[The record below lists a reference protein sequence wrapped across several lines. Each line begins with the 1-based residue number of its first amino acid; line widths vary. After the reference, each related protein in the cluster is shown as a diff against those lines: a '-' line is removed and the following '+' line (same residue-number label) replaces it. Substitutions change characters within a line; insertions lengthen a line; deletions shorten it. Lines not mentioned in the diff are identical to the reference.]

1 MNDYTQIKSDLRL
14 AYDLKVEEREGKYTA
29 GWKDALRR
37 DFLARLQTEKRQTLL
52 EIGAG
57 TGPFGL
63 FFQENG
69 LGVICTDLSPA
80 MVAAMRAKGLD
91 ARVMD
96 FNELDFPAETFDAV
110 FAMNCLLHVPHA
122 AFGGVL
128 SSVRRVLKP
137 GGVFFLGQYGGHDE
151 EAVYAD
157 DHYEPK
163 RFFAFW
169 SDKQIQIETGK
180 VFEVEAFKVI
190 ELGDEGE
197 TLHFQTLVLRR

>member
-1 MNDYTQIKSDLRL
+1 MNNYAQIKDNLRL
-14 AYDLKVEEREGKYTA
+14 AYDLKVEEREGKSTS

-37 DFLARLQTEKRQTLL
+37 EFLTLLRAEQRNSLL

-57 TGPFGL
+57 TGVHGQ

-69 LGVICTDLSPA
+69 LEVTFTDLSPA

-96 FNELDFPAETFDAV
+96 FNDLAFPAETFDAV

-128 SSVRRVLKP
+128 KSVRRVLKP
-137 GGVFFLGQYGGHDE
+137 DGVFFLGQYGGHNE

-169 SDKQIQIETGK
+169 DDEQIQAEAGK
-180 VFEVEAFKVI
+180 VFRVEAFQVL
-190 ELGDEGE
+190 EYGDEGE
-197 TLHFQTLVLRR
+197 TLHFQRVILRR

>member
-1 MNDYTQIKSDLRL
+1 MNDYAQIKDNLRL

-37 DFLARLQTEKRQTLL
+37 EFLELLHAEGRRTLL

-57 TGPFGL
+57 TGPYGL

-69 LGVICTDLSPA
+69 LEVICTDLSPA

-96 FNELDFPAETFDAV
+96 FNDLAFPAETFDAV

-122 AFGGVL
+122 AFGEAL
-128 SSVRRVLKP
+128 ASVRRVLKP

-169 SDKQIQIETGK
+169 NDEQIQAEMGK
-180 VFEVEAFKVI
+180 VFGVESFKVI
-190 ELGDEGE
+190 ELDDEGE
-197 TLHFQTLVLRR
+197 ALHFQRAILRR

>member
-1 MNDYTQIKSDLRL
+1 MYAQIKADLRK
-14 AYDLKVEEREGKYTA
+14 AYDVKVEEREGKGTA
-29 GWKDALRR
+29 TWKDHARR
-37 DFLARLQTEKRQTLL
+37 EFLTLLHVEGKRTLL

-57 TGPFGL
+57 TGVHGL

-69 LGVICTDLSPA
+69 LEVICTDLSPA

-96 FNELDFPAETFDAV
+96 FNELDFPPDCFEAV

-122 AFGGVL
+122 NFGEVL
-128 SSVRRVLKP
+128 ASVRRVLKP
-137 GGVFFLGQYGGHDE
+137 DGVFFLGQYGGHDE

-169 SDKQIQIETGK
+169 TDEQIQAEARK

-190 ELGDEGE
+190 EWDDEGE
-197 TLHFQTLVLRR
+197 ALHFQTLVLRQF

>member
-1 MNDYTQIKSDLRL
+1 MYEQIKANLRE
-14 AYDLKVEEREGKYTA
+14 AYDLKVEEREGKSTA
-29 GWKDALRR
+29 QWKEALRKE
-37 DFLARLQTEKRQTLL
+37 FLALLQVEGRRILL

-57 TGPFGL
+57 TGVHGL

-69 LGVICTDLSPA
+69 VEVVYTDLSPA

-96 FNELDFPAETFDAV
+96 FNALDFPPETFDAV
-110 FAMNCLLHVPHA
+110 FGMNCLLHVPHA
-122 AFGGVL
+122 NFGGVL
-128 SSVRRVLKP
+128 ASVRRVLTP

-151 EAVYAD
+151 EKVYDD

-169 SDKQIQIETGK
+169 TDEQIQAEGAK
-180 VFEVEAFKVI
+180 VFQVEGFKVVA
-190 ELGDEGE
+190 LDDEGE
-197 TLHFQTLVLRR
+197 ALHFQALVLRR

>member
-1 MNDYTQIKSDLRL
+1 MYEQIKANLRQ
-14 AYDLKVEEREGKYTA
+14 AYDLKVEEREGKSTA
-29 GWKDALRR
+29 HWKDAVRR
-37 DFLARLQTEKRQTLL
+37 EFLALLQAEGRRTLL

-57 TGPFGL
+57 TGVHGL

-69 LGVICTDLSPA
+69 QEVVCTDLSPA

-96 FNELDFPAETFDAV
+96 FKDLEFPLETFDAV

-122 AFGGVL
+122 NFGGVL
-128 SSVRRVLKP
+128 ASVRRVLEP

-157 DHYEPK
+157 DHYTPK

-169 SDKQIQIETGK
+169 ADEQIQTEAAK
-180 VFEVEAFKVI
+180 VFEVDAFKVI

-197 TLHFQTLVLRR
+197 ALHFQALVLRRI